1 MVYRPP
7 YSTTV
12 TRKGL
17 ILSAA
22 IHNILKQDLV
32 SPVIMRRIVSIVTP
46 ESDLVQ
52 EDIMTT
58 LTRVEMRLHGHQT
71 TEVSTS
77 RPWATSWFSSK
88 EPELFHEN

>member
-1 MVYRPP
+1 M
-7 YSTTV
+7 
-12 TRKGL
+12 
-17 ILSAA
+17 LSAS
-22 IHNILKQDLV
+22 IHNILKQELV
-32 SPVIMRRIVSIVTP
+32 SPVIMSTIVAIVTP

-58 LTRVEMRLHGHQT
+58 LTRVEMRLQHGYQT
-71 TEVSTS
+71 TEISTS